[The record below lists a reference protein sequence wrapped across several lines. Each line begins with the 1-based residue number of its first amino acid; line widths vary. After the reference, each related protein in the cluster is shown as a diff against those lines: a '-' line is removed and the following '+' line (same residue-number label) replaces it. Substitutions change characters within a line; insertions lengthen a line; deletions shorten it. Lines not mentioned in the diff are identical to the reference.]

1 MANLTLEIPGNRAE
15 NKAIGIAQD
24 HAAIVL
30 QAAKT
35 LRMMIEDWMEGQKER
50 QKELFNKLSDL
61 ERQADSIK
69 RALLDELSISETML
83 RRSDYFRLAM
93 TMDDIADICEA
104 TAWDLTGL
112 EDYKPDKQLKKQI
125 QKMLDSIDDA
135 VYKMRQ
141 AILLLSQNSS
151 KAIELAMEVDAAE
164 RAVDEGHRKI
174 LQELYRSNLDILV
187 LLRLKDLTQHLEEIA
202 DAAEDAADAI
212 RIIAVARGH

>member
-1 MANLTLEIPGNRAE
+1 MTNLTLEMTGNRAE

-35 LRMMIEDWMEGQKER
+35 LRMMIEDWMEGQKGR
-50 QKELFNKLSDL
+50 QKELFNKLADL
-61 ERQADSIK
+61 EREADSVK
-69 RALLDELSISETML
+69 RSLLDELSVSETML

-104 TAWDLTGL
+104 TAWDLAGL
-112 EDYKPDKQLKKQI
+112 EDYKPDVQMKKQI
-125 QKMLDSIDDA
+125 KTMLDSIDDA
-135 VYKMRQ
+135 VSKMRQ

-174 LQELYRSNLDILV
+174 LQELYKSDLDILV

>member
-1 MANLTLEIPGNRAE
+1 MANLTLEMTGNRAE

-24 HAAIVL
+24 HAAVVL

-50 QKELFNKLSDL
+50 QKDLFNKLADL

-69 RALLDELSISETML
+69 RSLLDELSISETML

-104 TAWDLTGL
+104 TAWDLAGL
-112 EDYKPDKQLKKQI
+112 EDYKPNSQLKKQI
-125 QKMLDSIDDA
+125 KTMLDSIDDA

-174 LQELYRSNLDILV
+174 LQELYKSNLDVLV